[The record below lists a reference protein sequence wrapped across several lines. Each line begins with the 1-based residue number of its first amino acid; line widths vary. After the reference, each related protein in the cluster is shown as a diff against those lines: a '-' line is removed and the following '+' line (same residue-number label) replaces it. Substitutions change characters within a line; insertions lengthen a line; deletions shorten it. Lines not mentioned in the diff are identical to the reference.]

1 MQLTTFCTDSQER
14 GHRVCVIE
22 RNELRG
28 RTQEWNISRHE
39 LEVSPTAQQSNG
51 QPLYQWSL
59 RSQSYEAIGLS
70 LSCGIQGNRLVQGVI
85 QKGLITAAEIE
96 QAIVT
101 EFNPTRISFKGS
113 KDIWVNDV
121 LNIGVSPR

>member
-1 MQLTTFCTDSQER
+1 MCFTSAERAQLLTDASLLQER
-14 GHRVCVIE
+14 GYKVCIVE
-22 RNELRG
+22 KNDLQG

-39 LEVSPTAQQSNG
+39 LEVAP
-51 QPLYQWSL
+51 
-59 RSQSYEAIGLS
+59 LS
-70 LSCGIQGNRLVQGVI
+70 LLSSMSDIKDDVFQMQNGSVYLQNVVK
-85 QKGLITAAEIE
+85 KGLITAIEIE

-101 EFNPTRISFKGS
+101 EFNPTRIGFKGS